1 MPSVG
6 QIAGG
11 SVLSLRTYLE
21 RLQGVGT
28 FDKVLGRMPPEEAAP
43 LRGIILPV
51 NWYPTLCFVHALH
64 AAEAMLHDADLYEH
78 YGSFA
83 AEYEINAFQRF
94 VLKFS
99 SPTYLLDRAGRMWH
113 RFHDSG
119 DWEVEGDARH
129 MKGTLRN
136 FAVVDARYCR
146 VVAAWI
152 KRAGQMTGAHGEV
165 ARPECRA
172 RGTDACVFVGWWS

>member
-1 MPSVG
+1 VG

-21 RLQGVGT
+21 RMQGAGT
-28 FDKVLGRMPPEEAAP
+28 FEKVLSRMAPEEAAP
-43 LRGIILPV
+43 LRGILMPIA
-51 NWYPTLCFVHALH
+51 WYPTLSFVRALH
-64 AAEAMLHDADLYEH
+64 AAEAMLHDAELYER

-94 VLKFS
+94 LLKFT
-99 SPTYLLDRAGRMWH
+99 SPTYLLDRAGRMWR

-119 DWEVEGDARH
+119 EWQVEGDARK

-146 VVAAWI
+146 VVTAWI
-152 KRAGQMTGAHGEV
+152 HRAGQMTGARGEV
-165 ARPECRA
+165 AHPACRA
-172 RGTDACVFVGWWS
+172 RGGDACVFEGWWT